1 MIDCISDS
9 DSSLSQVFPTVVV
22 VDGLLSLPR
31 PRPRLI
37 DGVGKFSS
45 TIDVE
50 SEGKIIIFTKYW

>member
-9 DSSLSQVFPTVVV
+9 DSSLSQVFRTVVV

-50 SEGKIIIFTKYW
+50 SEGR